1 MIVEDVTGER
11 TAHCHLSLIVVGR
24 GMNVIAGQKLGLVGN
39 TGNTTGAHVHVERL
53 HSPFTYGSDEKPV
66 RDLPRPVDK
75 VIKTVELVEGSF
87 CDSVCWLV
95 HALNKVKLVRG
106 RNLRLSGRFDKLVGQ
121 EVAKFQIQKCG
132 DPGDGLITPP
142 QVEALLEDAG
152 LSGFAVT

>member
-1 MIVEDVTGER
+1 MAPSLER
-11 TAHCHLSLIVVGR
+11 VVGR
-24 GMNVIAGQKLGLVGN
+24 GRNVIAGQKLGLVGN
-39 TGNTTGAHVHVERL
+39 TGSTTGAHVHVEQR
-53 HSPFTYGSDEKPV
+53 HGPFTHGSDEKPV
-66 RDLPRPVDK
+66 RDLPRPGDK

-87 CDSVCWLV
+87 CGSVYWLV

-106 RNLRLSGRFDKLVGQ
+106 RDLRLSGRFDKLVGE

-152 LSGFAVT
+152 LSGFTVT